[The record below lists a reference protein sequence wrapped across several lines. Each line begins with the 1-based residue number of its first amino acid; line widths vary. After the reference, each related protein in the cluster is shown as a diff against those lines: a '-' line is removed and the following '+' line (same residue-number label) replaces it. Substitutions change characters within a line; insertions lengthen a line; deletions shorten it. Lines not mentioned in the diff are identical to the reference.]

1 MRHFLRTTMLWFLV
15 AFVGDALVAPM
26 IDIAGRAPDFTMIA
40 LVLLALSAGAVPAT
54 VGGFVIG
61 LVQDLGNPPLL
72 GLRSLCKC
80 ALGFG
85 LGRLRGRLVHGV
97 VLVDAV
103 MIVTAVLLHDFVF
116 LLVQSNLTQERFLVP
131 LLTQSLPSA
140 VYSALVGV
148 PLLRL
153 AEFVGVL
160 RPED

>member
-1 MRHFLRTTMLWFLV
+1 MRQFTRITLLWMFV

-26 IDIAGRAPDFTMIA
+26 IDIAGRAPDFTIIA
-40 LVLLALSAGAVPAT
+40 LVMLALSAGAMPAT
-54 VGGFVIG
+54 IGGFMLG
-61 LVQDLGNPPLL
+61 LVQDVANPPLL

-80 ALGFG
+80 LLGFG

-97 VLVDAV
+97 IVVDAV
-103 MIVTAVLLHDFVF
+103 MIVLAVLLHEFVF

-131 LLTQSLPSA
+131 LLTQALPTA

-153 AEFVGVL
+153 AETLGVMN
-160 RPED
+160 PED

>member
-1 MRHFLRTTMLWFLV
+1 MRQFLRTTMLWFLV

-26 IDIAGRAPDFTMIA
+26 IDIAGRAPDFTIIA
-40 LVLLALSAGAVPAT
+40 LVMLALSAGAVPAT
-54 VGGFVIG
+54 VGGFAIG

-80 ALGFG
+80 ILGFG

-97 VLVDAV
+97 IVVDAA
-103 MIVTAVLLHDFVF
+103 MIVLAVLLHDFVF

-131 LLTQSLPSA
+131 LLTMSLPTA

>member
-15 AFVGDALVAPM
+15 AFIGDALVAPV
-26 IDIAGRAPDFTMIA
+26 IDIAGRAPDFPVIA
-40 LVLLALSAGAVPAT
+40 LVMLALSAGALPAT
-54 VGGFVIG
+54 IGGFVIG

-72 GLRSLCKC
+72 GVRSLCKC
-80 ALGFG
+80 VLGFG

-97 VLVDAV
+97 IVVDAV
-103 MIVTAVLLHDFVF
+103 MIVLAVLLHDFVF

-140 VYSALVGV
+140 AYSALVGV

-153 AEFVGVL
+153 AELVGVL

>member
-1 MRHFLRTTMLWFLV
+1 MRHFVRTTIVWFLV
-15 AFVGDALVAPM
+15 AFIGDALVAPV
-26 IDIAGRAPDFTMIA
+26 IDIAGRAPDFPVIA

-72 GLRSLCKC
+72 GLRSLCKSV
-80 ALGFG
+80 LGFG

-97 VLVDAV
+97 VAVDAV
-103 MIVTAVLLHDFVF
+103 MIIVAVLLHDFVF

-140 VYSALVGV
+140 VYSAIVGV

-153 AEFVGVL
+153 AEFTGVL

>member
-1 MRHFLRTTMLWFLV
+1 MRHFVRTTMLWFLV
-15 AFVGDALVAPM
+15 AFIGDALVAPA
-26 IDIAGRAPDFTMIA
+26 IDIVGRAPDFTIIA
-40 LVLLALSAGAVPAT
+40 LVMLALSAGAVPET
-54 VGGFVIG
+54 IGGFVLG

-97 VLVDAV
+97 LIVDGV
-103 MIVTAVLLHDFVF
+103 MILVAVLLHDFVF
-116 LLVQSNLTQERFLVP
+116 LLVQSNLTQDRFLVP
-131 LLTQSLPSA
+131 LLTQSLPVA
-140 VYSALVGV
+140 AYSALVGV

-153 AEFVGVL
+153 AEFLGVL

>member
-1 MRHFLRTTMLWFLV
+1 MRHFIRTTLVWFLV
-15 AFVGDALVAPM
+15 AFIGDALVAPV
-26 IDIAGRAPDFTMIA
+26 IDIAGRAPDFPVIA

-72 GLRSLCKC
+72 GLRSLCKSV
-80 ALGFG
+80 LGFG

-97 VLVDAV
+97 VAVDAV
-103 MIVTAVLLHDFVF
+103 MIILAVLLHDFVF

-140 VYSALVGV
+140 LYSAIVGV
-148 PLLRL
+148 PLLRM
-153 AEFVGVL
+153 AEFTGVL

>member
-1 MRHFLRTTMLWFLV
+1 MRHFVRTTMLWFLV
-15 AFVGDALVAPM
+15 AFIGDALVAPA
-26 IDIAGRAPDFTMIA
+26 IDIVGRAPDFTIIA
-40 LVLLALSAGAVPAT
+40 LVMLALSAGAVPAT
-54 VGGFVIG
+54 IGGFVLG

-97 VLVDAV
+97 LIVDGV
-103 MIVTAVLLHDFVF
+103 MILVAVLLHDFVF
-116 LLVQSNLTQERFLVP
+116 LLVQSNLTQDRFLVP
-131 LLTQSLPSA
+131 LLTQSLPVA
-140 VYSALVGV
+140 AYSALVGV

-153 AEFVGVL
+153 AEFLGVL

>member
-1 MRHFLRTTMLWFLV
+1 MRHFVRTTLLWFLV
-15 AFVGDALVAPM
+15 AFIGDALLAPA
-26 IDIAGRAPDFTMIA
+26 IDIAGRAPDFTIIA
-40 LVLLALSAGAVPAT
+40 LVMLALSAGAVPAT
-54 VGGFVIG
+54 VGGFVLG

-80 ALGFG
+80 LLGFG

-97 VLVDAV
+97 VAVDAV
-103 MIVTAVLLHDFVF
+103 MIVLAVLLHDFVF

-131 LLTQSLPSA
+131 LLTQSLPVA

-153 AEFVGVL
+153 AELLGVL

>member
-1 MRHFLRTTMLWFLV
+1 MRQFLRITLLWMGV

-26 IDIAGRAPDFTMIA
+26 IDIAGRAPDFTIIA
-40 LVLLALSAGAVPAT
+40 LVMLALSAGAMPAT
-54 VGGFVIG
+54 IGGFLLG
-61 LVQDLGNPPLL
+61 LVQDVTNPPLL

-80 ALGFG
+80 VLGFG

-97 VLVDAV
+97 VVVDAV
-103 MIVTAVLLHDFVF
+103 MIMAAVLLHDFVF

-131 LLTQSLPSA
+131 LLSQSLPTA

-153 AEFVGVL
+153 AESLGVMN
-160 RPED
+160 PED